1 MKEKIKVIAFDAD
14 DTLWIN
20 EPYFQETE
28 NKFCHL
34 LENYLPHNST
44 SQELFHTEMKNL
56 QLYGYG
62 VKGFMLCMI
71 ETITKICD
79 KNPNFDLI
87 NKTIEL
93 GHELLNK
100 PVVLL
105 GGVEETLSKLNEKYK
120 LVMATKGDL
129 LDQQRKLKKSGL
141 ESYFHHIEIM
151 SEKKVNDYD
160 RLLKLLDCNSENF
173 LMVGN
178 SIKSDII
185 PVLELQS
192 YAAHIPYH
200 TTWAHEV
207 HEQKLEH
214 RNFYELKNI
223 SEILNYLN

>member
-1 MKEKIKVIAFDAD
+1 
-14 DTLWIN
+14 
-20 EPYFQETE
+20 
-28 NKFCHL
+28 
-34 LENYLPHNST
+34 
-44 SQELFHTEMKNL
+44 
-56 QLYGYG
+56 
-62 VKGFMLCMI
+62 
-71 ETITKICD
+71 
-79 KNPNFDLI
+79 
-87 NKTIEL
+87 
-93 GHELLNK
+93 
-100 PVVLL
+100 
-105 GGVEETLSKLNEKYK
+105 
-120 LVMATKGDL
+120 
-129 LDQQRKLKKSGL
+129 
-141 ESYFHHIEIM
+141 M